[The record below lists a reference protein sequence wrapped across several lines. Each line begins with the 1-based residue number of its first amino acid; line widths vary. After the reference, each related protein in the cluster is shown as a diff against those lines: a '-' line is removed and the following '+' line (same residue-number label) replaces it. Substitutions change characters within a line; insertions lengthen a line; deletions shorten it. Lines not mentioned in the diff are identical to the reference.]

1 MELWT
6 EKYRPKKGNEI
17 IGNKEAL
24 SDLRRHIGNYKKRA
38 ILIYGPSGI
47 GKTIAVKVIANELN
61 FEVIELNASDARDE
75 KNINSVLGE
84 AVKQRSLFSKG
95 KIILVDELDGI
106 NNKDRGFV
114 KAILN
119 LIEISDY
126 PIVMIANELKNP
138 ALSQLKRKSIA
149 IKFEPISAAETYNL
163 LSKIARHET
172 VNIEDSLLKTL
183 SYLSGGDIRGAI
195 TDLQSLSF
203 SKEIKK
209 ADLDTLGSRNKL
221 ELISNA
227 LIKIFKSSDMNIAS
241 SALSNISEDID
252 ECFLWLEENIPN
264 EYKKPD
270 DLARAYDALSLADV
284 YRGRIRNRQH
294 WRFLVY
300 ANSLAT
306 SGIALAK
313 KQKYSHIVKYN
324 RSSRILNMW
333 IAKSRYANRKNI
345 AQKLSSKMHASK
357 KELIKNSIPY
367 LKIIFK
373 NKKMA
378 NEIAREYDLSP
389 EEINWLNK

>member
-24 SDLRRHIGNYKKRA
+24 SDLRRHVSNYRKKA
-38 ILIYGPSGI
+38 ILIYGPSGV
-47 GKTIAVKVIANELN
+47 GKTIAVKIIADELN

-75 KNINSVLGE
+75 KNINSILGE

-106 NNKDRGFV
+106 NSKDRGFV
-114 KAILN
+114 KAIIA
-119 LIEISDY
+119 LIEKSSY
-126 PIVMIANELKNP
+126 PVVMIANELENP
-138 ALSQLKRKSIA
+138 ALSQLKRKSIS

-163 LSKIARHET
+163 LSKIAKHES
-172 VNIEDSLLKTL
+172 VNMEESLLKTL

-195 TDLQSLSF
+195 TDLQLLSF

-209 ADLDTLGSRNKL
+209 ADLDSLGSRNKL
-221 ELISNA
+221 ELISSA

-241 SALSNISEDID
+241 SALSNISEDIN
-252 ECFLWLEENIPN
+252 ECFMWLDENIPY
-264 EYKKPD
+264 EYKKSE

-284 YRGRIRNRQH
+284 YRGKIIKRQH

-300 ANSLAT
+300 ANSFAT
-306 SGIALAK
+306 SGVALAK
-313 KQKYSHIVKYN
+313 KQKYTHIAKYN

-333 IAKSRYANRKNI
+333 IAKSRFMQRKKI
-345 AQKLSSKMHASK
+345 AEKLSAKMHASK

-378 NEIAREYDLSP
+378 NEITKEYDLSP